1 MNNQPKEKTVQAVPG
16 RKRRSCL
23 GCLGRGAILL
33 AGLLV
38 VLLAAG
44 AIYQAAT
51 SASDLKKYPA
61 TGKLYDIGD
70 YSLHLT
76 CTGTGSPTVILEA
89 GSGTPGLTW
98 ASVQDEIKKS
108 TRVCSYDRAGYGYS
122 ESAPGPLSPQQV
134 ASDLHALL
142 EKANVPGPYIMVGH
156 SAGGVYVRAYASQYP
171 SEVVGMVLVDSSH
184 EGENLVLPPEWVKL
198 NQTQNTM
205 MSACQVMSPF
215 GLMRLSHMFDA
226 VIAGVTMDPQI
237 GAAYL
242 AATYQTRFCRVSAEE
257 VEALA
262 ATPYQPDTP
271 GKLGDMPLIVLT
283 ADTSEA
289 QLQAQVPGYLKS
301 TVGSEVVAK
310 VFQTNR
316 EMQKSLVGLS
326 SRGRQEMVP
335 NSGHMIQLEQ
345 PGVVIDAIRE
355 VMEQVR
361 GGI

>member
-1 MNNQPKEKTVQAVPG
+1 MNEHADEKIVRNVPAH
-16 RKRRSCL
+16 KRRGCL
-23 GCLGRGAILL
+23 GCLGRGAI
-33 AGLLV
+33 GLLV
-38 VLLAAG
+38 FLVIVLAAG
-44 AIYQAAT
+44 AIYQAAA
-51 SASDLKKYPA
+51 SASGLKKYPA

-76 CTGTGSPTVILEA
+76 CTGTDSPTVVLEA

-98 ASVQDEIKKS
+98 APVQDEVERS

-122 ESAPGPLSPQQV
+122 ESAAGPLSPQQV
-134 ASDLHALL
+134 TSDLHALL
-142 EKANVPGPYIMVGH
+142 KAANVPGPYILVGH

-171 SEVVGMVLVDSSH
+171 TEVVGMVLVDSSH
-184 EGENLVLPPEWVKL
+184 EGENLILPPEWVKL
-198 NQTQNTM
+198 NKTQNTM
-205 MSACQVMSPF
+205 MAACRAMSPF

-226 VIAGVTMDPQI
+226 VIAGVTMDPQV

-262 ATPYQPDTP
+262 NTSYQPDTP
-271 GKLGDMPLIVLT
+271 GALGDMPLIVLT
-283 ADTSEA
+283 ADTSEE

-301 TVGSEVVAK
+301 TVGPEVVAK

-316 EMQKSLVGLS
+316 EMQHSLVDLS
-326 SRGRQEMVP
+326 SRGRQIMVP

-345 PGVVIDAIRE
+345 PGVVVDAIRE
-355 VMEQVR
+355 VLGKVR
-361 GGI
+361 GE

>member
-1 MNNQPKEKTVQAVPG
+1 MNEHADEKIVRNVPAH
-16 RKRRSCL
+16 KRRGCL
-23 GCLGRGAILL
+23 GCLGRGAI
-33 AGLLV
+33 GLLV
-38 VLLAAG
+38 FLVIVLAAG
-44 AIYQAAT
+44 AIYQAAA

-76 CTGTGSPTVILEA
+76 CTGTDSPTVVLEA

-98 ASVQDEIKKS
+98 APVQDEVERS

-122 ESAPGPLSPQQV
+122 ESAAGPLSPQQV
-134 ASDLHALL
+134 TSDLHALL
-142 EKANVPGPYIMVGH
+142 KAANVPGPYILVGH

-171 SEVVGMVLVDSSH
+171 TEVVGMVLVDSSH
-184 EGENLVLPPEWVKL
+184 EGENLILPPEWVKL

-205 MSACQVMSPF
+205 MAACRAMSPF

-226 VIAGVTMDPQI
+226 VIAGVTMDPQV

-262 ATPYQPDTP
+262 NTSYQPDTP
-271 GKLGDMPLIVLT
+271 GALGDMPLIVLT
-283 ADTSEA
+283 ADTSEE

-301 TVGSEVVAK
+301 TVGPEVVAK
-310 VFQTNR
+310 VFQANR
-316 EMQKSLVGLS
+316 EMQDSLVDLS
-326 SRGRQEMVP
+326 SRGRQIMVP

-345 PGVVIDAIRE
+345 PGVVVDAIRE
-355 VMEQVR
+355 VIGKVR
-361 GGI
+361 GE